1 VSNLFHCP
9 AKQYCSANVILQK
22 VLIPKTDIWQ
32 AFYKIWNSRNTVET
46 KKGGFIKQ
54 FFERNDGYH
63 FDGVQPSV

>member
-1 VSNLFHCP
+1 MSFC
-9 AKQYCSANVILQK
+9 KK
-22 VLIPKTDIWQ
+22 VLMPKTDIWQ

-63 FDGVQPSV
+63 FDGRQPSVFCIAKYINEQV